1 MSKVL
6 TPDLCVI
13 GAGSGGL
20 TVAAAARAMGASV
33 VLIEKGEMGG
43 DCLNYGCVPS
53 KALLA
58 AAKAAHTFRS
68 SAKFGIAANEPAI
81 DFVRVNAHVRHVID
95 TIAPHDSVERF
106 EGLGAT
112 VIQAAAKFV
121 DPRTI
126 EADGKKI
133 RPRRAVIATGS
144 RAVVP
149 PIAGLDTT
157 PFLTNEN
164 IFELTERPGHLV
176 IVGGGPIGMEM
187 AQAHKRLG
195 SDVTVIDMAPPLG
208 KDDPELTAI
217 ALKNIVA
224 EGVKIIAPAKV
235 LSVAGSGKKNQ
246 DGVAVTIEL
255 EGKQTV
261 VEGSHLLMAV
271 GRAPQTKGLGL
282 EAAGIKTH
290 RGAITV
296 SKGLKTSNRRV
307 YAIGDVTGGLM
318 FTHVAGYQA
327 GLVVRNAL
335 FGLPVSND
343 TAAIPWA
350 TYTDPEIGQVG
361 LTEADAR
368 ARLGDG
374 FKVLRWKYAE
384 NDRATAE
391 RRTDGLVK
399 VITDNKGRILGAGA
413 VGLLAGELIS
423 FYAFAI
429 ANRMKV
435 GAFVK
440 YVAPYPT
447 LTEVA
452 RRVAWEFYRDALNNP
467 WLGRLR
473 AINRLLP

>member
-1 MSKVL
+1 MSETL

-20 TVAAAARAMGASV
+20 TVAAAACAMGASV
-33 VLIEKGEMGG
+33 VLVEKGKMGG

-58 AAKAAHTFRS
+58 AAKAAHTFRA
-68 SAKFGIAANEPAI
+68 SAKFGIKNTEPAI
-81 DFVRVNAHVRHVID
+81 DFSLVNAHVRGVID

-112 VIQAAAKFV
+112 VIQAGAKFL
-121 DPRTI
+121 DARTI
-126 EADGKKI
+126 EAGGKKI
-133 RPRRAVIATGS
+133 RPRRVVIATGS

-149 PIAGLDTT
+149 PIPGLDKT
-157 PFLTNEN
+157 PYLTNEN
-164 IFELTERPGHLV
+164 IFDLTEKPDHLV

-187 AQAHKRLG
+187 AQAHRRLG
-195 SDVTVIDMAPPLG
+195 CKVTVLDMAPPLG

-217 ALKNIVA
+217 ALRKIEA
-224 EGVKIIAPAKV
+224 EGVVILAPAKV
-235 LSVAGSGKKNQ
+235 LSIAGSAGK
-246 DGVAVTIEL
+246 GITVTIETGG
-255 EGKQTV
+255 ENKDIA
-261 VEGSHLLMAV
+261 GSHLLMAV
-271 GRAPQTKGLGL
+271 GRAPQTADLGL
-282 EAAGIKTH
+282 EVAGIKTH
-290 RGAITV
+290 RGAIV
-296 SKGLKTSNRRV
+296 ISSALKTSNRRV

-335 FGLPVSND
+335 FGLPVRYD
-343 TAAIPWA
+343 TAAIPWT

-361 LTEADAR
+361 LTEAAAR
-368 ARLGDG
+368 EKLGDR
-374 FKVLRWKYAE
+374 FKVLRWKYTE

-391 RRTDGLVK
+391 RRTDGLLK
-399 VITDNKGRILGAGA
+399 VITDPKGRILGAGA
-413 VGLLAGELIS
+413 VGMLAGELIS

-440 YVAPYPT
+440 FVAPYPT

-452 RRVAWEFYRDALNNP
+452 KRVAVEFYRDALDNP

-473 AINRLLP
+473 AFNRLLP